1 MSIGGQADLLDFAA
15 PVERAGF
22 RLHRLELY
30 NWGTFDGRVWSFD
43 AGGDTSLLTGD
54 IGSGKSTIVD
64 AITTLLVPP
73 QRVSYNKA
81 AGAEA
86 RERTVRS
93 YFLGHYKA
101 ERSETGAGAKP
112 VALRDPNSYS
122 VLLAQFYNEGYRQP
136 VTLAQLFWMRDQ
148 EGQPARLFVVADEH
162 LTVAQHFSGFEEV
175 GEIRKRLRALTKE
188 VWDSFPPYQAAF
200 RRRFGIESDQA
211 LDLFHQT
218 VSMKSVGNLTD
229 FVRQHMLQP
238 FPVEERVA
246 SLIGHVDDLTRAHEA
261 VLKAKDQVRR
271 LAPIVEE
278 CDEYDRLVASIGLDR
293 ASRDALRAWVASLT
307 VELLSAGIERC
318 EDLQARLAV
327 EEGQVDEARRSLSE
341 RRDGLKQD
349 IARNGGER
357 IERIRSSI
365 DLCRRERAERERRAA
380 GYDRQAR
387 EAGLPAVRDA
397 QAFLANQHEAESLA
411 AAAEE
416 RIALLRQR
424 AIDAGV
430 RLQAATKERAEVAAE
445 VEAIRSRRSNIPA
458 DFLRLRRRLC
468 EATGIDEADLPFA
481 GELLRVR
488 SDERAWEGAIERV
501 LRGFGT
507 SLLVPE
513 PHYASVSAWVDAN
526 HLGALLSYF
535 RAKDGKAAGAPS
547 TGPASLV
554 RKLEFK
560 HDELLA
566 AWVEEEITR
575 RFNLTCCDSL
585 EEFRREREALTR
597 LGQVK
602 GGPRH
607 TKDDRQRIE
616 DRTRYVL
623 GWANTEKLAALE
635 RALQAAE
642 GRAQA
647 EAATCAAAGEEEERE
662 QRRLAALHALEA
674 HRSFADIDWRSSVV
688 ELDRLEVELKALE
701 SASDVLRTLE
711 RQLAAVEVELAA
723 CEKKR
728 SATQAEA
735 VRTEEQRKGLAKKLD
750 AAREV
755 VSATTPKERGLFPAL
770 QALHQEVGAGVALD
784 VENAG
789 EVERSLREALQQRID
804 AAELRKTRLGQRVVA
819 TMQEYRSAYPV
830 ETREAAAAVEAA
842 GEYRRMLEVLR
853 RDDLPR
859 FERRFKELLN
869 ENTIREVANFQSQL
883 RRESQVIRERIDR
896 INRSL
901 REIEFNPGRYIRLEA
916 STFVDAEVRDFQ
928 QDLRA
933 CTEGSLVG
941 SGDETYSEAKFLQ
954 VKKIIERFRGRE
966 GSTDLDQRW
975 THKVTDVRNWFAFS
989 ASERWFEGDA
999 EHEHYADSGGKS
1011 GGQKEKLAYTVL
1023 AASLAYQFGLEWGE
1037 TRSRSFRFVVIDE
1050 AFGRGSDES
1059 ATYGLELFRKLNL
1072 QLLVVTP
1079 LQKIHVIEPFVSHV
1093 GFVSNTDGQRSK
1105 LRNLTI
1111 EQYRAEKARRSA

>member
-1 MSIGGQADLLDFAA
+1 MNARSQGDLMDLAA

-22 RLHRLELY
+22 RLQRLELY
-30 NWGTFDGRVWSFD
+30 NWGTFDGRVWGFH

-64 AITTLLVPP
+64 AIATLLVPP

-81 AGAEA
+81 AGAEV

-101 ERSETGAGAKP
+101 ERSDTGGGARP
-112 VALRDPNSYS
+112 VALRDSNSYS
-122 VLLAQFYNEGYRQP
+122 VLLAQFHNEGYRQS
-136 VTLAQLFWMRDQ
+136 VTLAQVFWLRDQ
-148 EGQPARLFVVADEH
+148 EGQPSRILVVADEP
-162 LTVAQHFSGFEEV
+162 LTIAQHFSGFDDV
-175 GEIRKRLRALTKE
+175 AGLRKRLKTLTKE

-200 RRRFGIESDQA
+200 RRRFGIENDQA
-211 LDLFHQT
+211 LDLFNQT

-238 FPVEERVA
+238 FAVEERITA
-246 SLIGHVDDLTRAHEA
+246 LIGHVDDLTRAHEA

-271 LAPIVEE
+271 LGPIVEK
-278 CDEYDRLVASIGLDR
+278 CDEYDRLVAAIGYDR
-293 ASRDALRAWVASLT
+293 AARDALRAWAASLT
-307 VELLSAGIERC
+307 LELLSAALEKSAER
-318 EDLQARLAV
+318 QASLAV
-327 EEGQVDEARRSLSE
+327 DAERVDETRRKLNG

-357 IERIRSSI
+357 IERIRSA
-365 DLCRRERAERERRAA
+365 LEACRQGREERERRASE
-380 GYDRQAR
+380 YDRHAR
-387 EAGLPAVRDA
+387 EAGLPEARDA
-397 QAFLANQHEAESLA
+397 QAFHANQRQAVSLA
-411 AAAEE
+411 AEAE
-416 RIALLRQR
+416 RRVADLRHS

-430 RLQAATKERAEVAAE
+430 RLQSAAKERDEAAAE
-445 VEAIRSRRSNIPA
+445 IEAIRARRSNIPA
-458 DFLRLRRRLC
+458 DFLRLRTTLC
-468 EATGIDEADLPFA
+468 GATGIDEADLPFA

-507 SLLVPE
+507 ALLVPDG
-513 PHYASVSAWVDAN
+513 HYAAVSAWVDAN
-526 HLGALLSYF
+526 HLGTRLSYF
-535 RAKDGKAAGAPS
+535 RAKDSRAGKASA
-547 TGPASLV
+547 GPASLV

-560 HDELLA
+560 HGEPLA
-566 AWVEEEITR
+566 PWVEAEVAR
-575 RFNLTCCDSL
+575 GFDLACCDSL
-585 EEFRREREALTR
+585 EEFRREPKALTR
-597 LGQVK
+597 FGQVK

-607 TKDDRQRIE
+607 TKDDRRRID
-616 DRTRYVL
+616 DRTQYVL

-635 RALQAAE
+635 RALTVIEE
-642 GRAQA
+642 GAQA
-647 EAATCAAAGEEEERE
+647 EAATCAAAQKEEERD
-662 QRRLAALHALEA
+662 QRLLAALHALAA
-674 HRSFADIDWRSSVV
+674 HQCFADLDWRASVV
-688 ELDRLEVELKALE
+688 EQERLAGELKAVE

-711 RQLAAVEVELAA
+711 RQLAVLEAELAK
-723 CEKKR
+723 CEKER
-728 SATQAEA
+728 TWVQAEI
-735 VRTEEQRKGLAKKLD
+735 VRAEEQSKALAKRLETT
-750 AAREV
+750 REV
-755 VSATTPKERGLFPAL
+755 VSATTSEERDRFPTL
-770 QALHQEVGAGVALD
+770 QRLHDEGRAGMAIESED
-784 VENAG
+784 AG
-789 EVERSLREALQQRID
+789 EVERSLRESLQQRID
-804 AAELRKTRLGQRVVA
+804 AAELRRTRLGQRIVA
-819 TMQEYRSAYPV
+819 EMQEYRSAYPV

-842 GEYRRMLEVLR
+842 DEYRRMLDVLR

-916 STFVDAEVRDFQ
+916 SAAIDAEVREFQ
-928 QDLRA
+928 QDLKG
-933 CTEGSLVG
+933 CTEGTLVG
-941 SGDETYSEAKFLQ
+941 SGDEAYSEAKFLQ

-966 GSTDLDQRW
+966 GSTDLDERW
-975 THKVTDVRNWFAFS
+975 TRKVTDVRNWFVFS
-989 ASERWFEGDA
+989 ASERFIEGDA

-1059 ATYGLELFRKLNL
+1059 ATYALELFRKLNL

-1079 LQKIHVIEPFVSHV
+1079 LQKIHVIEPFVANV
-1093 GFVSNTDGQRSK
+1093 GFISNTDGQRSK